1 MENTTDHNE
10 NVTEDQVSEAKQETT
25 TAQNAQEEHA
35 DNHANEQVEATGEAH
50 EELVEEEVEAAEKKH
65 EEVDYK
71 EKYYY
76 LLAEMQN
83 MQKRVEK
90 EKDSLRKFG
99 NEKILK
105 DLVDVIDNFERTLSF
120 IAGDSDEKVKNIVV
134 GIEMINKQFIE
145 SLGKHGLKQIDA
157 MGQEFD
163 PNFHEA
169 LAQQPAEGKKEM
181 EVIQVHQ
188 SGYTL
193 NDRLLRPA
201 KVIVAKNS

>member
-1 MENTTDHNE
+1 MENTINQE
-10 NVTEDQVSEAKQETT
+10 SEKVTEETK
-25 TAQNAQEEHA
+25 AEHHESNVE
-35 DNHANEQVEATGEAH
+35 DHPEEQVEAKGEAH
-50 EELVEEEVEAAEKKH
+50 EDLVEEEVAEAEQKH

-83 MQKRVEK
+83 MQKRTEK
-90 EKDSLRKFG
+90 EKESLRKYG
-99 NEKILK
+99 NEKILN

-120 IAGDSDEKVKNIVV
+120 IKGDEDEKVKNIAI

-145 SLGKHGLKQIDA
+145 SLEKHGLKQIEA
-157 MGQEFD
+157 LGKEFD

-169 LAQQPAEGKKEM
+169 LAQQPAEGKKDM

-188 SGYTL
+188 NGYTL
-193 NDRLLRPA
+193 NERLIRPA
-201 KVIVAKNS
+201 KVIVAKN